1 MDNTPQLRRDGT
13 KLFEQTTPG
22 GAWIKLADSRAEA
35 VRALAALP
43 EAQRQAVLELFATL
57 PKAS

>member
-43 EAQRQAVLELFATL
+43 ESQRQAVLALFRTP